1 MIVLSYMIEH
11 KDGTQ
16 VIENETFYTTY
27 GMSPLTSSVFQ
38 GD

>member
-1 MIVLSYMIEH
+1 MVEH

-16 VIENETFYTTY
+16 VIENETFYTTD
-27 GMSPLTSSVFQ
+27 GMGPLTDSVFQ